1 MDFNINILGD
11 LMMPD
16 FTPVVVLAI
25 IGLLAIPFGII
36 GFVLWLLAT
45 I

>member
-1 MDFNINILGD
+1 MIKGDFKVFDNALKLLHF
-11 LMMPD
+11 LM
-16 FTPVVVLAI
+16 V
-25 IGLLAIPFGII
+25 IGLLAIPIGVI